1 MTSRLIPQ
9 KIYRFFAGGRKRQV
23 VTIPGP
29 AWALNRPHGDR
40 GYGSSPDWFP
50 GEPDFFPGSAR
61 ARQRA
66 ANSGSSPSVP
76 GS

>member
-9 KIYRFFAGGRKRQV
+9 KFIGFPTGIFKHPAVKIV
-23 VTIPGP
+23 NP
-29 AWALNRPHGDR
+29 AWALNRPNRDR
-40 GYGSSPDWFP
+40 DYWPSPDWFP